1 MRLSLHRR
9 PRFLPTSLIP
19 RGVREPERPKLRSVR
34 DHLHDSLPPR
44 PAPRSWW
51 VVVVAVALS
60 AGTVAIAAGRVLR
73 SSSPAVHTS
82 ALVEAAEQ
90 GTRALIDESAH
101 RHLRSLQ

>member
-19 RGVREPERPKLRSVR
+19 RGAREPERPKLRSVR

-51 VVVVAVALS
+51 VIVVAVALS
-60 AGTVAIAAGRVLR
+60 AGTMAIAAGRVLR
-73 SSSPAVHTS
+73 SSSTTVQTT
-82 ALVEAAEQ
+82 ALAEAAEQ
-90 GTRALIDESAH
+90 GTRALIDEQVH
-101 RHLRSLQ
+101 RRLRSLR

>member
-19 RGVREPERPKLRSVR
+19 RGAREPERPKIRTVR

-44 PAPRSWW
+44 AAPRSWR
-51 VVVVAVALS
+51 VVVIAVALMAATVAVA
-60 AGTVAIAAGRVLR
+60 AGRLWR
-73 SSSPAVHTS
+73 SPSRVEQAS
-82 ALVEAAEQ
+82 ALAVTAEQ
-90 GTRALIDESAH
+90 GTRALVDESLH